1 MNWKIIL
8 AILTANVVIMSA
20 SYTMLIPFLPMY
32 LTREL
37 GVASTDVNVWS
48 SIVFSSTFVVSA
60 VMAPIWG
67 GMADKRGKRAMAIR
81 AALFLAIAYFL
92 GGVVTSPLQLTLV
105 RIFQGFAAG
114 LWPMELAIMSLYAPT
129 DKLGFCLGTM
139 QGALTA
145 GQVLG
150 PLVGGALAELV
161 GMRASFFVAALFL
174 VCNCLTFVFIIKEP
188 AVQKQPEI
196 TTTPAVS
203 SWQLWCNPL
212 IRKVLCYAVFVQM
225 VLLILQPILTPYI
238 ASLAGDIPNL
248 MVVSGF
254 VFSLSGFASVL
265 SAPLWGRFGQHHGFF
280 LVLTITMAGAGVAM
294 VVQGIPH
301 SLYAFAIMQ
310 FIVGLFFAGIHP
322 SLNSILATHTVPA
335 MKGRIFGMMFSAQ
348 QIGSIIGPLLG
359 GIIATFWSTMYVFF
373 VAGVILLTLS
383 IVVTYQKKPTAIL
396 QSAMY
401 KQHVSH

>member
-150 PLVGGALAELV
+150 
-161 GMRASFFVAALFL
+161 
-174 VCNCLTFVFIIKEP
+174 
-188 AVQKQPEI
+188 
-196 TTTPAVS
+196 
-203 SWQLWCNPL
+203 
-212 IRKVLCYAVFVQM
+212 
-225 VLLILQPILTPYI
+225 
-238 ASLAGDIPNL
+238 
-248 MVVSGF
+248 
-254 VFSLSGFASVL
+254 
-265 SAPLWGRFGQHHGFF
+265 AP
-280 LVLTITMAGAGVAM
+280 
-294 VVQGIPH
+294 
-301 SLYAFAIMQ
+301 
-310 FIVGLFFAGIHP
+310 
-322 SLNSILATHTVPA
+322 
-335 MKGRIFGMMFSAQ
+335 
-348 QIGSIIGPLLG
+348 
-359 GIIATFWSTMYVFF
+359 
-373 VAGVILLTLS
+373 
-383 IVVTYQKKPTAIL
+383 
-396 QSAMY
+396 
-401 KQHVSH
+401 